1 MVYTTKKTMQNY
13 ILNAEIMTNRK
24 FTPSEILDIKSV
36 MESREDFIILYS
48 IFIDCMEPNFNGCLE
63 IYVEDL
69 ELDTDLQNDLEKV
82 VNDLDTLIPGG
93 LSNDSKIE
101 WTAGTPAI
109 NTVWYKDNGNWI
121 ERISESEREFF
132 SDADFEDDD
141 YDNSFG
147 GYNDLSNGQ
156 EGDDFW

>member
-1 MVYTTKKTMQNY
+1 MQNY
-13 ILNAEIMTNRK
+13 ILNAEIMSNRK
-24 FTPSEILDIKSV
+24 FTSREMLDIKSL
-36 MESREDFIILYS
+36 MESREDFIILYN
-48 IFIDCMEPNFNGCLE
+48 IFIDCMESNFNGCLE

-82 VNDLDTLIPGG
+82 VKDLDSIIPGG

-109 NTVWYKDNGNWI
+109 NTVWYKDNGNWF

-132 SDADFEDDD
+132 SDSNFEDDD
-141 YDNSFG
+141 YDNPFR

>member
-1 MVYTTKKTMQNY
+1 MVYTTKKIMQNY
-13 ILNAEIMTNRK
+13 ILNAEIMSNKK
-24 FTPSEILDIKSV
+24 FTPSEISDIKLL
-36 MESREDFIILYS
+36 MESREDFIILYN
-48 IFIDCMEPNFNGCLE
+48 IFIDCMESNFNGCLE

-82 VNDLDTLIPGG
+82 VKDLDSIIPGG

-101 WTAGTPAI
+101 WTTGTPAI
-109 NTVWYKDNGNWI
+109 NTVWYKDNGNWF

-132 SDADFEDDD
+132 SDSNFEDDD
-141 YDNSFG
+141 YDNPFR

-156 EGDDFW
+156 EGDGFW

>member
-1 MVYTTKKTMQNY
+1 MNNY
-13 ILNAEIMTNRK
+13 ILNAELITNKK
-24 FTPSEILDIKSV
+24 FTANEILDIKLL
-36 MESREDFIILYS
+36 MESREDFIILYN
-48 IFIDCMEPNFNGCLE
+48 IFIDCMGSNFNGCLE
-63 IYVEDL
+63 ICVEDV

-82 VNDLDTLIPGG
+82 VKDLDSIIPGG

-109 NTVWYKDNGNWI
+109 NTVWYKDNGNWF

-132 SDADFEDDD
+132 SDSEFEDDD
-141 YDNSFG
+141 YGRPFG

>member
-1 MVYTTKKTMQNY
+1 MQNY
-13 ILNAEIMTNRK
+13 ILNAEIMSNKK
-24 FTPSEILDIKSV
+24 FTPSEMADIKLV
-36 MESREDFIILYS
+36 MESREDFIILYN
-48 IFIDCMEPNFNGCLE
+48 IFIDCMESNFNGCLE

-82 VNDLDTLIPGG
+82 VKDLDSIIPGG

-101 WTAGTPAI
+101 WTTGTPAI
-109 NTVWYKDNGNWI
+109 NTVWYKDNGNWF

-132 SDADFEDDD
+132 SDSNFEDDD
-141 YDNSFG
+141 YDNPFR

>member
-1 MVYTTKKTMQNY
+1 MVYTTKKIMQNY
-13 ILNAEIMTNRK
+13 ILNAEIMSNKK
-24 FTPSEILDIKSV
+24 FTPSEMADIKLV
-36 MESREDFIILYS
+36 MESREDFIILYN
-48 IFIDCMEPNFNGCLE
+48 IFIDCMESNFNGCLE

-82 VNDLDTLIPGG
+82 VKDLDSIIPGG

-101 WTAGTPAI
+101 WTTGTPAI
-109 NTVWYKDNGNWI
+109 NTVWYKDNGNWF

-132 SDADFEDDD
+132 SDSNFEDDD
-141 YDNSFG
+141 YDNPFR

>member
-1 MVYTTKKTMQNY
+1 MVYTTKKIMQNY
-13 ILNAEIMTNRK
+13 ILNAEIMSNRK
-24 FTPSEILDIKSV
+24 FTSREMLDIKSL
-36 MESREDFIILYS
+36 MESREDFIILYN
-48 IFIDCMEPNFNGCLE
+48 IFIDCMESNFNGCLE

-82 VNDLDTLIPGG
+82 VKDLDSIIPGG

-109 NTVWYKDNGNWI
+109 NTVWYKDNGNWF

-132 SDADFEDDD
+132 SDSNFEDDD
-141 YDNSFG
+141 YDNPFR

>member
-1 MVYTTKKTMQNY
+1 MQNY
-13 ILNAEIMTNRK
+13 ILNAEIMSNKK
-24 FTPSEILDIKSV
+24 FTPSEMADIKLV
-36 MESREDFIILYS
+36 MESREDFIILYN
-48 IFIDCMEPNFNGCLE
+48 IFIDCMESNFNGCLE

-82 VNDLDTLIPGG
+82 VKDLDSIIPGG

-101 WTAGTPAI
+101 WTTGTPAI
-109 NTVWYKDNGNWI
+109 NTVWYKDNGNWF

-132 SDADFEDDD
+132 SDSNFEDDD
-141 YDNSFG
+141 YDNPFR

-156 EGDDFW
+156 EGDGFW

>member
-1 MVYTTKKTMQNY
+1 MQNY
-13 ILNAEIMTNRK
+13 ILNAEIMSNKK
-24 FTPSEILDIKSV
+24 FTPSEMADIKLV
-36 MESREDFIILYS
+36 MESREDFIILYN
-48 IFIDCMEPNFNGCLE
+48 IFIDCMESNFNGCLE

-82 VNDLDTLIPGG
+82 VKDLDSIIPGG

-101 WTAGTPAI
+101 WTTGTHAI
-109 NTVWYKDNGNWI
+109 NTFWYKDNGNWF

-132 SDADFEDDD
+132 SDSNFEDDD
-141 YDNSFG
+141 YDNPFR

-156 EGDDFW
+156 EGDGFW

>member
-1 MVYTTKKTMQNY
+1 MQNY

-24 FTPSEILDIKSV
+24 FTPSEILEIKSV

-48 IFIDCMEPNFNGCLE
+48 IFIDCMESNFNRCLE
-63 IYVEDL
+63 IYVEDV
-69 ELDTDLQNDLEKV
+69 ELDTDLQNDLEKAV
-82 VNDLDTLIPGG
+82 KDLDSIIPGG

-109 NTVWYKDNGNWI
+109 NTVWYKDNGDWF

-132 SDADFEDDD
+132 SDAKFEDDD

-147 GYNDLSNGQ
+147 GYNDLSDGQ

>member
-1 MVYTTKKTMQNY
+1 MVYTTKKIMKNY
-13 ILNAEIMTNRK
+13 ILNAELITNNK
-24 FTPSEILDIKSV
+24 FTAKEILDIKLL
-36 MESREDFIILYS
+36 MESREDFIILYN
-48 IFIDCMEPNFNGCLE
+48 IFIDCMESNFNRCLE
-63 IYVEDL
+63 IYVEDV
-69 ELDTDLQNDLEKV
+69 ELDTDLQNDLEKAV
-82 VNDLDTLIPGG
+82 KDLDSIIPGG

-109 NTVWYKDNGNWI
+109 NTVWYKDNGDWF

-132 SDADFEDDD
+132 SDAEFEDDD